1 MTVSATVVLLLKLPE
16 VPVMLTDTV
25 PSAAALL
32 AMSVNVLVL
41 LVVLGLKEAVTP
53 LGRPEADRL
62 TLPLKPFCGVTVIVL
77 VPLVPPGARLK
88 ELGEAESVKPGI
100 GLTGVLI
107 ATLSK
112 VAVARE
118 LEPLLAARPI

>member
-16 VPVMLTDTV
+16 VPVMLIDIV

-88 ELGEAESVKPGI
+88 ELGEAESVKPGV

>member
-16 VPVMLTDTV
+16 VPVTLTDTV

-32 AMSVNVLVL
+32 AISVNVLVL
-41 LVVLGLKEAVTP
+41 LVVVGLNEAVTP

>member
-16 VPVMLTDTV
+16 VPVTLTDTV

-88 ELGEAESVKPGI
+88 ELGEAESVKPGT

-107 ATLSK
+107 TT
-112 VAVARE
+112 
-118 LEPLLAARPI
+118 